1 MGTISYDAGVGQA
14 ASEAIGRSVGVTTEP
29 QAQLAPLLI
38 ATDGSEGSDEA
49 LRAAQAI
56 ARRTGQRV
64 ELIAVHEPLPLLAPE
79 VQLAESPAQEAES
92 RSALRVRVLEQLMRL
107 NVETRWPIEVVS
119 GQPAATIALAAQR
132 MGASLVVMGLGEH
145 GLYER
150 LLGDEMVLR
159 VIRLGTVPV
168 LAVAPGFLDLPNR
181 VLAATDFSE
190 SSVRGVRLGET
201 IMREH
206 GTLTLAHVVSDDM
219 DAANWKRV
227 NAPFHGTIG
236 RAFDLI
242 TATLPRT
249 DVTVHREL
257 MAGDPASALLERGTR
272 MQADLIVT
280 GSHGHGFLTRLW
292 LGSVSQQLVRGA
304 RCSVLVAPPADLPS
318 YVDELPGATTK
329 FASYEWA
336 ERLEEFTR
344 RNEGRLASMEVI
356 DPEVGAQIENR
367 GMPFL
372 GVDFDPRDGSIH
384 IMLGEKTLEG
394 RHLTRSIRGVTAV
407 QVLRESQGQD
417 LMLRVAHGSGQT
429 LLTLER

>member
-1 MGTISYDAGVGQA
+1 MGTVTRDATVGHA
-14 ASEAIGRSVGVTTEP
+14 VTETVGILQTAP
-29 QAQLAPLLI
+29 ALAPLLV
-38 ATDGSEGSDEA
+38 ATDGSDGSDEA

-64 ELIAVHEPLPLLAPE
+64 ELLAVHEPLPLLAPE
-79 VQLAESPAQEAES
+79 VHLAESPAQEAES

-119 GQPAATIALAAQR
+119 GQPAATIARTAQR
-132 MGASLVVMGLGEH
+132 MGASLVIMGLGEH

-168 LAVAPGFLDLPNR
+168 LAVAPGFLDLPAR

-190 SSVRGVRLGET
+190 SSVRGVRLAET
-201 IMREH
+201 MMREH
-206 GTLTLAHVVSDDM
+206 GTLTLAHVVSSDM
-219 DAANWKRV
+219 DAANWRRV
-227 NAPFHGTIG
+227 NAPFHGTVG

-242 TATLPRT
+242 TATLPRA
-249 DVTVHREL
+249 DVTVQREL
-257 MAGDPASALLERGTR
+257 MAGDPATSLLERGAR

-318 YVDELPGATTK
+318 YLDELPSATTK

-344 RNEGRLASMEVI
+344 RNEGRMTTMEVI
-356 DPEVGAQIENR
+356 DPDVGAQIENR

-372 GVDFDPRDGSIH
+372 GADFDPRDASVH
-384 IMLGEKTLEG
+384 IMLGDATLEG
-394 RHLTRSIRGVTAV
+394 RHLTRSIRNVTAI
-407 QVLRESQGQD
+407 QVLRETHGQD